1 MVQKYNIGHP
11 SCVAERPCEKA
22 KIQLGLAY
30 CGNPLLQSYKEV
42 TESAIFFPASGNGN
56 GTTWNNRGANGNYWS
71 SSWNSARNARNL
83 NFNSDGVNPQN
94 TNNRYNGFAVRPVQ
108 HSLSFFFSD
117 LLKGSA
123 L

>member
-56 GTTWNNRGANGNYWS
+56 GTTWNNRGSNGYYWS
-71 SSWNSARNARNL
+71 SSWYSARFARNL
-83 NFNSDGVNPQN
+83 YFSPSGVFPQN
-94 TNNRYNGFAVRPVQ
+94 SGYRYYGFAVRPVQ
-108 HSLSFFFSD
+108 LSHQ
-117 LLKGSA
+117 K
-123 L
+123 

>member
-1 MVQKYNIGHP
+1 MVQKNNIGRP

-56 GTTWNNRGANGNYWS
+56 GTTWNNRGSNGNYWS
-71 SSWNSARNARNL
+71 SSWNSARGARGL
-83 NFNSDGVNPQN
+83 YFVPSGVNPHCSYY
-94 TNNRYNGFAVRPVQ
+94 RCLGFAVRPVQ
-108 HSLSFFFSD
+108 LSHQ
-117 LLKGSA
+117 K
-123 L
+123 